1 METPTRWQLV
11 QLSLDGCSF
20 DQLVEQCAL
29 FLHNPLV
36 IIDNTYRIIAHSHCI
51 IAPDEVWANAVQR
64 GYVTLEFAATL
75 NNWAALKDKDS
86 HYERMTVSQITPL
99 RRRFYHISF
108 RGELLGYL
116 NITEGNTPFE
126 EVEEECCH
134 LVTQLLAR
142 EMYAQYHFGDA
153 RRKSNNEQVLLQL
166 VAGNFVNRAH
176 FLGQVQRSTLNTS
189 CTWRVLCCDLENFLS
204 YNAGEDDFKHE
215 LLELFPYGT
224 IVIVN
229 RILVILC
236 EGRYC
241 DPSDTRLFAW
251 LNRYLKAKGLQFG
264 ISDPFDDLFHLRRY
278 RDQAMQACRLRR
290 YLLQPEHLYTFFEEV
305 KTYALLSRIP
315 RGERQLFCSGP
326 VLALWQQDRLEHT
339 EYLLTLRIYLQT
351 NRSIKATAAFLHV
364 HRNTINYRI
373 GKIRELF
380 GPEFDALNT
389 ANQILLSCQLLQ
401 LADSD

>member
-64 GYVTLEFAATL
+64 GGCDAGIRRHPEQLGRF
-75 NNWAALKDKDS
+75 KG
-86 HYERMTVSQITPL
+86 QGQPL
-99 RRRFYHISF
+99 RADDREPDHPPSPPVLPH
-108 RGELLGYL
+108 LLPGRAAGYL
-116 NITEGNTPFE
+116 NITEGSTPFE

-142 EMYAQYHFGDA
+142 EMLPSIILAMHAAKATTNRCFCSWW
-153 RRKSNNEQVLLQL
+153 R
-166 VAGNFVNRAH
+166 NFVNRAH

-189 CTWRVLCCDLENFLS
+189 RTWRVLCCDLENFLS

-241 DPSDTRLFAW
+241 DPSDTRLFAR

>member
-1 METPTRWQLV
+1 M
-11 QLSLDGCSF
+11 
-20 DQLVEQCAL
+20 
-29 FLHNPLV
+29 
-36 IIDNTYRIIAHSHCI
+36 
-51 IAPDEVWANAVQR
+51 
-64 GYVTLEFAATL
+64 
-75 NNWAALKDKDS
+75 
-86 HYERMTVSQITPL
+86 
-99 RRRFYHISF
+99 
-108 RGELLGYL
+108 
-116 NITEGNTPFE
+116 
-126 EVEEECCH
+126 
-134 LVTQLLAR
+134 
-142 EMYAQYHFGDA
+142 
-153 RRKSNNEQVLLQL
+153 
-166 VAGNFVNRAH
+166 
-176 FLGQVQRSTLNTS
+176 
-189 CTWRVLCCDLENFLS
+189 LCCDLENFLS

-224 IVIVN
+224 IVIVK

-241 DPSDTRLFAW
+241 DPSDTRLFAR

>member
-1 METPTRWQLV
+1 MESPTRWQLV
-11 QLSLDGCSF
+11 QLSLDGCGF

-29 FLHNPLV
+29 LLKNPLV

-51 IAPDEVWANAVQR
+51 TAPDEVWTNAVDR

-75 NNWAALKDKDS
+75 NNWNALKDPDS
-86 HYERMTVSQITPL
+86 RYDRMTVSQITPL
-99 RRRFYHISF
+99 RRRFYRF
-108 RGELLGYL
+108 LFQGELLGYL
-116 NITEGNTPFE
+116 NITEGSTPFE
-126 EVEEECCH
+126 DVEEESYH
-134 LVTQLLAR
+134 FVAQLLAK
-142 EMYAQYHFGDA
+142 EMYTQYHSGDM
-153 RRKSNNEQVLLQL
+153 RRKSNNEEVLLQL
-166 VAGNFVNRAH
+166 VTGNFVNRAH

-189 CTWRVLCCDLENFLS
+189 CTWRMLCCDLENFLS
-204 YNAGEDDFKHE
+204 YNAGEDDFKHQ

-224 IVIVN
+224 IVIVE

-241 DPSDTRLFAW
+241 DPADLRLFAR
-251 LNRYLKAKGLQFG
+251 LNRYLKEKGLQFG
-264 ISDPFDDLFHLRRY
+264 ISDPFDDLFQLRRY

-290 YLLQPEHLYTFFEEV
+290 YLLQPEHQYTFFEDV

-315 RGERQLFCSGP
+315 KAERTFYCSRP
-326 VLALWQQDRLEHT
+326 VLALYQQDKLEHT

-373 GKIRELF
+373 GKIREQF
-380 GPEFDALNT
+380 GAEFDSLNT

-401 LADSD
+401 LAEEE